1 MKRLSVLMMSSALG
15 LAACAG
21 SPRVEAGAAAAPPA
35 HFMPA
40 VMVPPP
46 PPPEPAVTL
55 VASLAAIED
64 QRLPPP
70 STRRRRPPAGAP
82 VARVEAANR
91 AAVREPS
98 QESYVNAVQVYAWAE
113 GALYRLYT
121 APERVSEIALQP
133 GESLISVAA
142 GDTVRWVIGD
152 TTSGSGAARR
162 THILVKPSAVGLKT
176 NLVITTDRRVYH
188 VQVESTARTAMASI
202 SWTYPQDELLAVQRG
217 EAAAEAAPVA
227 AGVAVEALNFG
238 YRIEGDDP
246 PWRPIRAFDDG
257 SQVFIEFPSTL
268 SQGEAPPL
276 FVSGAGGRTELVN
289 YRLRGR
295 YYVVDRLFSAAELRL
310 GERRQQVVRIVRVG
324 PAQQRRRRGRAS

>member
-1 MKRLSVLMMSSALG
+1 MKPFSCLTIGSALG

-21 SPRVEAGAAAAPPA
+21 NQRVEAAPPQRNFTA
-35 HFMPA
+35 A
-40 VMVPPP
+40 VMVLPSAPPP
-46 PPPEPAVTL
+46 RGVAPAL
-55 VASLAAIED
+55 MAAAED

-70 STRRRRPPAGAP
+70 NARRRGAAAGAP
-82 VARVEAANR
+82 AGRVDAANR

-98 QESYVNAVQVYAWAE
+98 RESYVNAAQVYAWSQ

-133 GESLISVAA
+133 GETLISVAA

-152 TTSGSGAARR
+152 TTSGSGATRR
-162 THILVKPSAVGLKT
+162 THILVKPSAVGLRT
-176 NLVITTDRRVYH
+176 NLVIATDRRVYH
-188 VQVESTARTAMASI
+188 VQLESTARTAMASI
-202 SWTYPQDELLAVQRG
+202 SWTYPADELLAVQR
-217 EAAAEAAPVA
+217 AEEPGGAGSPAT
-227 AGVAVEALNFG
+227 GVAVEALNFR
-238 YRIEGDDP
+238 YRIEGDEA
-246 PWRPIRAFDDG
+246 PWRPVRAFDDG

-276 FVSGAGGRTELVN
+276 FVRGDGGRSELVN

-310 GERRQQVVRIVRVG
+310 GERRQQVVRIVRREPG
-324 PAQQRRRRGRAS
+324 QQRSRRRRPS

>member
-1 MKRLSVLMMSSALG
+1 MKPLSILTISSALS

-21 SPRVEAGAAAAPPA
+21 KPSVEAAAAAAPPGE
-35 HFMPA
+35 FTPA
-40 VMVPPP
+40 VMVLPP
-46 PPPEPAVTL
+46 PPPEPPAAVI
-55 VASLAAIED
+55 ASLAAVED
-64 QRLPPP
+64 QRLPAP
-70 STRRRRPPAGAP
+70 STRRRRAPGGAP

-98 QESYVNAVQVYAWAE
+98 QESYVNAVQVYAWSE

-133 GESLISVAA
+133 GENLISVAA

-162 THILVKPSAVGLKT
+162 THILVKPSAVGLTT

-217 EAAAEAAPVA
+217 DAAAEATPVA
-227 AGVAVEALNFG
+227 AGVAVEALSFG

-246 PWRPIRAFDDG
+246 PWRPVRAFDDG

-276 FVSGAGGRTELVN
+276 FVRGEGGRTELVN

-310 GERRQQVVRIVRVG
+310 GEHRQQVVRILRVE
-324 PAQQRRRRGRAS
+324 PAQQRPRRGRPS